1 MADAQSST
9 VQMLEALPQVYYNQ
23 ALELARAGSLP
34 AARDKLLAVL
44 TLDPEMVTAHVV
56 LGKVYGQI
64 CQYHQAIACWETA
77 LELDPGNAAAK
88 AGIAKA
94 RELQTQ
100 LDRRHTYRHGLR
112 VGLAAMLFVV
122 GVVSLQ
128 TYREVSS
135 RLASPPPLPVTSVRT
150 ALENTP
156 ALHEA
161 EVEVLARGDGIQIVG
176 SVDTDEQR
184 QLVKA
189 VAESEAGGTPVDIS
203 AVTVRHAAPLAESFT
218 HLLELEE
225 NQDLR
230 SIKVTQ
236 QGDVLRL
243 SGTVPSDSDVHR
255 AEALARA
262 LVGVRAVDTSELSSM
277 GMIDYVV
284 QDGDT
289 LWDLA
294 VRFYGDGAEWP
305 RIVESTPHLSSD
317 YRKLESG
324 IHLRIPPPPAG
335 TAPRYTGS
343 NKGNSS

>member
-56 LGKVYGQI
+56 LGKVYAQI
-64 CQYHQAIACWETA
+64 CQYDQAIACWETA

-94 RELQTQ
+94 RELQTR
-100 LDRRHTYRHGLR
+100 LDRRHTYGHGLR
-112 VGLAAMLFVV
+112 VGLAAMLFVL

-128 TYREVSS
+128 TYRDVSS
-135 RLASPPPLPVTSVRT
+135 RLASTPPLPVTSVQT

-161 EVEVLARGDGIQIVG
+161 KVQVLARGDGIQIVG

-189 VAESEAGGTPVDIS
+189 VAESEAGDTPVDIS
-203 AVTVRHAAPLAESFT
+203 AVTVRYDAPLADSFRR
-218 HLLELEE
+218 LLELEKDE
-225 NQDLR
+225 NLR
-230 SIKVTQ
+230 SISVMQ
-236 QGDVLRL
+236 EGDVLCL

-262 LVGVRAVDTSELSSM
+262 LPGVRGVDTSGLSSM
-277 GMIDYVV
+277 GMTDYVV

-294 VRFYGDGAEWP
+294 VRFYGNGAEWP
-305 RIVESTPHLSSD
+305 RIVESNPDLSSD
-317 YRKLESG
+317 YRNLESG
-324 IHLRIPPPPAG
+324 IHLRIPPPRAG
-335 TAPRYTGS
+335 TAPRYTGVEQ
-343 NKGNSS
+343 GQ